1 MTWNELVKIA
11 SDRGFRLYS
20 HGANHD
26 IYINDKGERLVI
38 ERHPSQEIRTGLMN
52 KILKQLGLK

>member
-1 MTWNELVKIA
+1 MTWNE
-11 SDRGFRLYS
+11 F
-20 HGANHD
+20 
-26 IYINDKGERLVI
+26 